1 VLISLAL
8 ILLLALSLGSLFE
21 KMKLPKLLGMLFTG
35 IILGPFLLDLIDESL
50 LDISTEL
57 RKVAL
62 VIILLRAGLSLKLNE
77 LREVGI
83 TALLLSF
90 VPATLEIIG
99 IAIVGPMLFD
109 ITLLEALIL
118 GSVLAAVSPA
128 VIVPKMIALIEEK
141 RGTAKKIPQ
150 MVLAAAS
157 VDDVIVIVLF
167 TSFLTM
173 YEKNQF
179 DFGSLIT
186 IPISIALGA
195 LIGALLGGALIW
207 LFKRIHMRDSVKVL
221 IILSFGFI
229 LLYMEDYFMISG
241 LIGVMSLGLMISYR
255 YEILA
260 SRLQLKFS
268 KIWVF
273 AEILLFVLIGA
284 ALNLDGL
291 KSIWFLVLLMVVF
304 GLLFR
309 IVGVFIASIKS
320 KLNQKERLFV
330 GFAYLPKATVQAA
343 IGAIPLQQGLEAG
356 DLILSAA
363 VFAILVTAPVGAFL
377 IDLTKKKLLQ
387 QM

>member
-1 VLISLAL
+1 MLISLAL

-62 VIILLRAGLSLKLNE
+62 VIILLRSGLSLKLNE

-128 VIVPKMIALIEEK
+128 VIVPKMIELIEEK

-157 VDDVIVIVLF
+157 VDDVFVIVLF

-186 IPISIALGA
+186 IPISIVLGA
-195 LIGALLGGALIW
+195 LLGALLGGALIW

-260 SRLQLKFS
+260 LRLQLKFS

-387 QM
+387 QT

>member
-1 VLISLAL
+1 MLISLAL

-128 VIVPKMIALIEEK
+128 VIVPKMIELIEEK

-157 VDDVIVIVLF
+157 VDDVFVIVLF

-186 IPISIALGA
+186 IPISIVLGA
-195 LIGALLGGALIW
+195 LLGALLGGALIW

-255 YEILA
+255 YGILA

-387 QM
+387 QT